1 MFHKKNITAVIFS
14 YILTPL
20 KDGSKKLTRGNPTST
35 TQNVIVHWQMSVLY
49 EQVKRVNIDINVGQ
63 GTE

>member
-1 MFHKKNITAVIFS
+1 MFHKYICISVIFS

-20 KDGSKKLTRGNPTST
+20 KDGSKKLTRGNPT
-35 TQNVIVHWQMSVLY
+35 TQNVIVHWQMSALY
-49 EQVKRVNIDINVGQ
+49 EQVKRVNIDINAGQ

>member
-20 KDGSKKLTRGNPTST
+20 KDGSKKFTRGNPT

-49 EQVKRVNIDINVGQ
+49 EQVKRVNIDINAGQ

>member
-20 KDGSKKLTRGNPTST
+20 KDGSKKLTRGNPT
-35 TQNVIVHWQMSVLY
+35 TQNVIVH
-49 EQVKRVNIDINVGQ
+49 
-63 GTE
+63 